1 MRDFAVLLSFGL
13 ALAACQPDPPPPVG
27 PAPEAPPGPI
37 AGDSTRLYV
46 PVYSQI
52 YTRDSTRNA
61 DLATTLS
68 VRNVDPGAAIEV
80 LSVRYYDSEGRL
92 VRDYLQRPVVL
103 APLATRS
110 YVVDERGEPGGVG
123 ANFLVTWRGEGAS
136 EPLVEAVMI
145 STARSQGISF
155 VSRGVPIR

>member
-1 MRDFAVLLSFGL
+1 MRVLAVLLFLGL
-13 ALAACQPDPPPPVG
+13 AVTACEPEPPPVVG
-27 PAPEAPPGPI
+27 PAPEAPSGPI

-68 VRNVDPGAAIEV
+68 VRNVDPEAAIEV
-80 LSVRYYDSEGRL
+80 LAVRYYDSDGRL
-92 VRDYLQRPVVL
+92 VRDYLERPAVL

-110 YVVDERGEPGGVG
+110 YVVDERDQAGGVG